1 MRVCVTVEGAYPY
14 VTGGVSSWVDRMIK
28 EFRDTE
34 FVIQTIV
41 VDRKQKRRM
50 RYKIPENVSQIQE
63 VYLFDDDYVKS
74 YKKQKLTQEE
84 YSAFETLFQG
94 QEVAWEIIFN
104 FFYKNDVSLD
114 SLLKSK
120 EFLEL
125 TKSYYL
131 KHHDDMVFTDF
142 LWSMRSMYQPL
153 FTILKSPIVEADL
166 YHSLSTGY
174 SGVLASMQKY
184 INKKPLLLS
193 EHGIYTRER
202 EAEIIQADWV
212 SGVYKDL
219 WIEQFYRLSSCGYG
233 FADKVTSLYSG
244 ARDIQVELGCEKEKT
259 IIIPNGVDIDGFT
272 DLAGKDESDGSI
284 NIGAILRVTR
294 IKDVKTMINAFY
306 LAKTVKKNLK
316 LWIIGPL
323 DEEPDYAKECRQLVL
338 DLNLEDVVFTGT
350 VNIKEYLGKMDFFLL
365 SSLSEGQPLV
375 ILEAFAAKK
384 PSIATNVGSCK
395 ELIYGDG
402 DDYGHAGIIVP
413 LMNTDK
419 MSKAILTLAE
429 DQELRESMGANGY
442 NRVKNLHQNRE
453 IYARYFHIYSDLTG
467 SKSRKS
473 EVETKWLG

>member
-1 MRVCVTVEGAYPY
+1 MRVCVTIEGAYPY

-28 EFRDTE
+28 EFKDVE

-41 VDRKQKRRM
+41 VDRRQKRSM
-50 RYKIPENVSQIQE
+50 RYKIAENVSEIQE
-63 VYLFDDDYVKS
+63 VYLFDDDYIRS
-74 YKKQKLTQEE
+74 DKKQKLSQVE
-84 YSAFETLFQG
+84 YDAFENLFQG
-94 QEVAWEIIFN
+94 EEVPWEIIFD
-104 FFYKNDVSLD
+104 FFYNNDVSLD
-114 SLLKSK
+114 NLLKSK
-120 EFLEL
+120 EFLDL

-131 KHHDDMVFTDF
+131 QHHDDIVFTDF

-202 EAEIIQADWV
+202 EAEIIQAEWV

-219 WIEQFYRLSSCGYG
+219 WIEQFYRLSSCGYR

-259 IIIPNGVDIDGFT
+259 IIIPNGVDIDGFK
-272 DLAGKDESDGSI
+272 DLAGRDSDDEYI

-306 LAKTVKKNLK
+306 LAKTVKKNMK

-323 DEEPDYAKECRQLVL
+323 DEEPDYAKECKELIV

-350 VNIKEYLGKMDFFLL
+350 VNIKEYVGKMDFFLL

-384 PSIATNVGSCK
+384 PYISSNVGSCK

-402 DDYGHAGIIVP
+402 DEYGHAGIIVP
-413 LMNTDK
+413 LMNTDE

-429 DQELRESMGANGY
+429 DEELRETMGFNGY
-442 NRVKNLHQNRE
+442 NRVKNLHQNKE
-453 IYARYFHIYSDLTG
+453 IYARYFHIYRDLLEEKPREIG
-467 SKSRKS
+467 
-473 EVETKWLG
+473 VETKWLE